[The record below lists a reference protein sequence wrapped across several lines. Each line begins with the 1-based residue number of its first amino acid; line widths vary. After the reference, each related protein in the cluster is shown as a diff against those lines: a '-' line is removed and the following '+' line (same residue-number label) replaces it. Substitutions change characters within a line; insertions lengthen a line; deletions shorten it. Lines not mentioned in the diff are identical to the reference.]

1 MNNDVIDPLA
11 LLYNTSFN
19 LHKVTP
25 LTTSGSLSLQANLK
39 SHSSRLT
46 NLLRGDV
53 LRGVRV
59 ASETVEDSTSRT
71 GNLKRVEF
79 SAITIPGAN
88 GSLRSVAIVF
98 LYEKIT
104 YSAFLI
110 QNSNQDA
117 SQQVDQP
124 IRRIS
129 TRRASSRGEQSN
141 SYPLLLTRLPASLQS
156 RFIEYLA
163 ENFDCHISSL
173 RIPDRF
179 IMDSIENH
187 VDSFTPTDKPD
198 EDVQPTRNLQIW
210 LEPPFLSKSG
220 DDVGFNKQGKLQTLK
235 TIQMTFSRAD
245 LPGMV
250 YKGNELKHK
259 QGKEEIDNRGPF
271 ELAFS
276 LYAYHHMGI
285 LVEKM
290 RVSKAA
296 CGEFVIG
303 TAADGSGRCKILTGP
318 TENPAAGEQP
328 APEGRKHWSVLLARC
343 LALPQVRQAPKS
355 NSLPEPAQPNIPW
368 GPGGLADFPEI
379 VDETNL
385 VNEPTQQAVQPV
397 TGPAAVDNTLNQ
409 VAAIWDPF
417 LDPEYNPPIVNTD
430 PVGYI
435 EPINLFLANI
445 LAGINPPAILNGPV
459 ADQDQVHVQQP
470 QVFVSEEDDEEIDSP
485 SINEIIDIDFS
496 EEPSSTGLGYVEE
509 SLSSDTSQPFAYHP
523 MVKREISPQGRNT
536 EAEFQAVEEI
546 SQQDC
551 SKSDPKVITPAQWES
566 WYDALNDT
574 ALTPL
579 YNNIHAATDLGL
591 DLEQAAFQVARR
603 TKGAI
608 KPNSFLEL
616 AFYPMYDKIKG
627 LALLSNVDELAKK
640 LFDYQEPVRG
650 MVEVHE
656 GEIKD
661 FIKDYTKASHDFTA
675 VAANIAGGARKSDAT
690 TNSEAS
696 SFENWVKDPKNKPQG
711 LVELI
716 QNLST
721 AIQAIFSAFSTLHSN
736 YGFLGAEYR
745 DVVFDQVSTDFDEDI
760 VVENPSPPV
769 KASIRFDATSGLDPD
784 GDMFKSRELPKVLP
798 PGRWASAQAA

>member
-1 MNNDVIDPLA
+1 M
-11 LLYNTSFN
+11 LLFVSFH
-19 LHKVTP
+19 L
-25 LTTSGSLSLQANLK
+25 
-39 SHSSRLT
+39 
-46 NLLRGDV
+46 
-53 LRGVRV
+53 
-59 ASETVEDSTSRT
+59 
-71 GNLKRVEF
+71 
-79 SAITIPGAN
+79 
-88 GSLRSVAIVF
+88 
-98 LYEKIT
+98 
-104 YSAFLI
+104 
-110 QNSNQDA
+110 
-117 SQQVDQP
+117 
-124 IRRIS
+124 
-129 TRRASSRGEQSN
+129 
-141 SYPLLLTRLPASLQS
+141 
-156 RFIEYLA
+156 
-163 ENFDCHISSL
+163 
-173 RIPDRF
+173 
-179 IMDSIENH
+179 
-187 VDSFTPTDKPD
+187 
-198 EDVQPTRNLQIW
+198 
-210 LEPPFLSKSG
+210 
-220 DDVGFNKQGKLQTLK
+220 
-235 TIQMTFSRAD
+235 
-245 LPGMV
+245 
-250 YKGNELKHK
+250 
-259 QGKEEIDNRGPF
+259 
-271 ELAFS
+271 
-276 LYAYHHMGI
+276 
-285 LVEKM
+285 
-290 RVSKAA
+290 
-296 CGEFVIG
+296 
-303 TAADGSGRCKILTGP
+303 
-318 TENPAAGEQP
+318 
-328 APEGRKHWSVLLARC
+328 VLLATC
-343 LALPQVRQAPKS
+343 LALPQVRQVPKS

-385 VNEPTQQAVQPV
+385 VNAPTEQAVQPV

-409 VAAIWDPF
+409 IAAIWDPF
-417 LDPEYNPPIVNTD
+417 LDPEYNPPAVNTD
-430 PVGYI
+430 PVEPI

-470 QVFVSEEDDEEIDSP
+470 QVFVNEEDDEEINSP

-509 SLSSDTSQPFAYHP
+509 NLSSDTSQPFAYHP
-523 MVKREISPQGRNT
+523 MVKREISTQGRNT
-536 EAEFQAVEEI
+536 GTEFQAVEEI

-603 TKGAI
+603 TKGAV

-661 FIKDYTKASHDFTA
+661 FIADYTKASHDFTA
-675 VAANIAGGARKSDAT
+675 VAANIAGGTKKSDAT
-690 TNSEAS
+690 TNSEAD
-696 SFENWVKDPKNKPQG
+696 SFKNWVKDPKNKPQG

-736 YGFLGAEYR
+736 YGFLGAEYQ
-745 DVVFDQVSTDFDEDI
+745 DVVFEQVSTDFDEHI

-769 KASIRFDATSGLDPD
+769 NASVRFDATSGLDPD